1 MESNYVLPAL
11 VCGNRL
17 RIYFNRQHREKF
29 RDPAIFNSEFIVN
42 LDRAPYKDFIL
53 FKKEVWIF
61 FEDEFQNRITVRSRI
76 VLFGDFIIQHG
87 IYLNSLL
94 QEI

>member
-1 MESNYVLPAL
+1 MDLYFNLPAL
-11 VCGNRL
+11 ICRYSL
-17 RIYFNRQHREKF
+17 RINLNRQHREKL
-29 RDPAIFNSEFIVN
+29 RDPTIFDSEFIVN
-42 LDRAPYKDFIL
+42 LDRTPYKDFIL